1 MPDASYTP
9 HVGTIDSATITLI
22 CLRCG
27 LMASERILEK
37 GDRLAVPL
45 WRSPRHH
52 KFEVT
57 ISGGFKLGPEV
68 IGVCPQCEVVA
79 EVSIRGGT

>member
-27 LMASERILEK
+27 LMESERILEK
-37 GDRLAVPL
+37 GDRLAVPIGGRRGTTSSRWPSL
-45 WRSPRHH
+45 AASSLGLRWSAPALNARSSPRWASAAAH
-52 KFEVT
+52 
-57 ISGGFKLGPEV
+57 
-68 IGVCPQCEVVA
+68 
-79 EVSIRGGT
+79 